1 MYTERSGKQN
11 RLEMVVLEELV
22 PQDHLLRKIDAVI
35 DFSFINKI
43 CKPYYCENN
52 GRPAIE
58 AEVLFRMLFIGY
70 LYGIRSEIRLL
81 KEMEVNV
88 AYRWFI
94 GYDLTEKLPD
104 VSVIWQNR
112 LRRYKGTDVPQQIFD
127 EIVRQAMAKGLV
139 GGKILY
145 SDSTHLK
152 ANANKNKFVEKQAKV
167 EAKEYI
173 DDLNKA
179 INEDRTAHG
188 KKPLKF
194 DGDEVKEES
203 EEEKENYFDDD
214 SQGGNASGGDG
225 EVKTVKASTTDSDS
239 GFMHRDGKP
248 QGFFY
253 LDHRTVDSKH
263 NIITDVFV
271 TPGNTN
277 DVKPYLGRLRTQIDK
292 FGFEVKY
299 VGLDAGYNVSNICK
313 YLYDMGIQAAMG
325 KRRGCQQKGK
335 YAKYKFA
342 YIPEWDVYICPEHK
356 YLEYVTTDRNGYKEY
371 KCKGD
376 RCANCSRREECL
388 SAKQERK
395 SLRRHVW
402 ENYKDMA
409 YTFTHTEK
417 GKNIYK
423 RRKETVER
431 SFADSK
437 ELHGLRYCRM
447 RGLSKVAEQ
456 CLLTAAVQNM
466 KKIAYLCWRNTSNF
480 FALFLCFYKKT
491 KPPLKRKRGFVSDL
505 GRLQKQPPDFYFPG
519 NAGLLFFLAEVGKE
533 PGFFLS
539 VAVRCRFQLVPRSGN
554 HRAKLFFLRRL
565 IGKDHR
571 FPFRM
576 RGRNL
581 FYLRKAAADRIVDMC
596 LTHSAH
602 HTVNFQCYLFHDLFP
617 LFSARPACVVP
628 SASAEAVC
636 RRYRS
641 RQRQPPPPERN
652 KIPVSIF
659 CQAYA

>member
-1 MYTERSGKQN
+1 MYTERKGKQN
-11 RLEMVVLEELV
+11 KLELVVIEELV
-22 PQDHLLRKIDAVI
+22 PQNHLLRKIDKNI

-58 AEVLFRMLFIGY
+58 PEVLFRMLFIGY
-70 LYGIRSEIRLL
+70 LYGIRSERRLL
-81 KEMEVNV
+81 QEIEVNV

-112 LRRYKGTDVPQQIFD
+112 LRRYNGSDVPQQIFD

-152 ANANKNKFVEKQAKV
+152 ANANKNKYVEKQAKV
-167 EAKEYI
+167 EAKDYI
-173 DDLNKA
+173 GDLNRA
-179 INEDRTAHG
+179 INEDRAAHG

-194 DGDEVKEES
+194 NGDELKEDQ

-214 SQGGNASGGDG
+214 DNNDGSGG
-225 EVKTVKASTTDSDS
+225 EVKTIKESKTDPES

-253 LDHRTVDSKH
+253 LDHRTVDSKN

-277 DVKPYLGRLRTQIDK
+277 DIKPYLNRLRTQIEK
-292 FGFEVKY
+292 FGFNVKY
-299 VGLDAGYNVSNICK
+299 VGLDAGYNVSNVCK

-335 YAKYKFA
+335 FGKYKFH
-342 YIPEWDVYICPEHK
+342 YLPEWDVYICPEHK
-356 YLEYVTTDRNGYKEY
+356 YLEYVTTNRAGYREY
-371 KCKGD
+371 KCKCD
-376 RCANCSRREECL
+376 RCAECQRREECL
-388 SAKQERK
+388 SAKQHRK
-395 SLRRHVW
+395 SLFRHVW
-402 ENYKDMA
+402 EGFKELA

-417 GKNIYK
+417 GKQIYQ

-466 KKIAYLCWRNTSNF
+466 KKIALC
-480 FALFLCFYKKT
+480 C
-491 KPPLKRKRGFVSDL
+491 G
-505 GRLQKQPPDFYFPG
+505 
-519 NAGLLFFLAEVGKE
+519 
-533 PGFFLS
+533 
-539 VAVRCRFQLVPRSGN
+539 
-554 HRAKLFFLRRL
+554 
-565 IGKDHR
+565 
-571 FPFRM
+571 
-576 RGRNL
+576 
-581 FYLRKAAADRIVDMC
+581 
-596 LTHSAH
+596 
-602 HTVNFQCYLFHDLFP
+602 
-617 LFSARPACVVP
+617 
-628 SASAEAVC
+628 
-636 RRYRS
+636 
-641 RQRQPPPPERN
+641 
-652 KIPVSIF
+652 
-659 CQAYA
+659 

>member
-505 GRLQKQPPDFYFPG
+505 KADSYGC
-519 NAGLLFFLAEVGKE
+519 LLFV
-533 PGFFLS
+533 
-539 VAVRCRFQLVPRSGN
+539 
-554 HRAKLFFLRRL
+554 
-565 IGKDHR
+565 
-571 FPFRM
+571 
-576 RGRNL
+576 
-581 FYLRKAAADRIVDMC
+581 
-596 LTHSAH
+596 
-602 HTVNFQCYLFHDLFP
+602 
-617 LFSARPACVVP
+617 
-628 SASAEAVC
+628 
-636 RRYRS
+636 
-641 RQRQPPPPERN
+641 
-652 KIPVSIF
+652 
-659 CQAYA
+659 